1 MRIVI
6 NNNRTQ
12 QQHQK
17 KKNFLILMII
27 NYAIVYSVVYER
39 SEKFYFFPWTNGE
52 IEDEKVFYI
61 NANLYFLFSLVKQTK
76 SRYFKTHPRQSQTI
90 LLFIV

>member
-17 KKNFLILMII
+17 KENFLILMII

-39 SEKFYFFPWTNGE
+39 SEKYFKHKFYFFPWTNGE
-52 IEDEKVFYI
+52 S
-61 NANLYFLFSLVKQTK
+61 FL
-76 SRYFKTHPRQSQTI
+76 H
-90 LLFIV
+90 